1 MSTPTNNFKLGLFT
15 LVGIGLIIVAIF
27 TFGSRSYFKPTITF
41 ETYFPGDVSGL
52 AVGSTVD
59 LRGVPVGRVTKI
71 SFSWVE
77 YSDTEPSYIVVE
89 FEMMGDISPLPPGEA
104 RTKMIQ
110 AVIDRGLRARLK
122 SQGVTGNSILSIEFM
137 DPVANPP
144 AKFPWA
150 PRHMYIPSGGSQI
163 AELLTSLEKTLHNF
177 QQIDFSNI
185 NQLVQ
190 YDLKSAGRVLD
201 HAGQI
206 DFNNLS
212 TNATALL
219 ADLRTSNV
227 RLKALLGDTD
237 DAINKLKLQK
247 LSSDIDG
254 LIAQLQTTVI
264 NLQRNLANIDF
275 ESLNQTLQNAQRA
288 LKQADDIL
296 SQLKQYPAGFIF
308 GDPPAA
314 IKNVQPSS
322 P

>member
-1 MSTPTNNFKLGLFT
+1 MSTPTNTFKLGLFT
-15 LVGIGLIIVAIF
+15 LVGIGLIIIAIF
-27 TFGSRSYFKPTITF
+27 AFGARSYFKPTTTF

-52 AVGSTVD
+52 AVGATVD
-59 LRGVPVGRVTKI
+59 LRGVRVGRVTKI

-89 FEMMGDISPLPPGEA
+89 FEMLNEISPLPPGEA
-104 RTKMIQ
+104 RTKMLQ

-122 SQGVTGNSILSIEFM
+122 SQGVTGNSILSIEYM

-144 AKFPWA
+144 AKFPWT
-150 PRHMYIPSGGSQI
+150 PRNMYIPSGGSQI
-163 AELLTSLEKTLHNF
+163 EELLSALEKTLHNF

-201 HAGQI
+201 HAGQV
-206 DFNNLS
+206 DFNS
-212 TNATALL
+212 IGTNATALL
-219 ADLRTSNV
+219 VELRSSNV

-237 DAINKLKLQK
+237 DTIKKLKLQK
-247 LSSDIDG
+247 LSSDIDN
-254 LIAQLQTTVI
+254 LIMQLQATVLH
-264 NLQRNLANIDF
+264 LQRNLGNIDF
-275 ESLNQTLQNAQRA
+275 EALNQTIENANRA

-296 SQLKQYPAGFIF
+296 SQLKQYPSGFIF
-308 GDPPAA
+308 GDPPAR